1 MSEVSG
7 AIDAPIEIEIDDTTR
22 GIAARSNSYRLFS
35 QAFVFP
41 MGDLLTALVNGG
53 LRDALIECSK
63 DLPYACHYSTIDAET
78 TNPDSRD
85 AVSQSFTSLFDN
97 CTGRPRV
104 SVLERRH
111 VRSTEQTLWEDLLRF
126 YNHFGLDFSHGGAT
140 EPPDHINLELEYMHY
155 LSFLEAGAP
164 QDRTPFLLGQHD
176 FMERH
181 LGIWT
186 TSFAENVEA
195 EEDNVPYGTLARML
209 TEFVQADFEHLKAFK
224 EDLPDPE
231 DD

>member
-1 MSEVSG
+1 MSELSG
-7 AIDAPIEIEIDDTTR
+7 AMEAPIEIEIDDTTR

-41 MGDLLTALVNGG
+41 MGDLLTALLNGG
-53 LRDALIECSK
+53 LRDSLIECAK
-63 DLPYACHYSTIDAET
+63 GLPYACHYSTTDADY
-78 TNPDSRD
+78 PGSDSRD
-85 AVSQSFTSLFDN
+85 AVSQAFTSLFDN

-181 LGIWT
+181 LSIWT
-186 TSFAENVEA
+186 NPFAENVEA
-195 EEDNVPYGTLARML
+195 EENNEPYGTLARML
-209 TEFVQADFEHLKAFK
+209 AEFVEADFAHLKAFK
-224 EDLPDPE
+224 ENQPDLE